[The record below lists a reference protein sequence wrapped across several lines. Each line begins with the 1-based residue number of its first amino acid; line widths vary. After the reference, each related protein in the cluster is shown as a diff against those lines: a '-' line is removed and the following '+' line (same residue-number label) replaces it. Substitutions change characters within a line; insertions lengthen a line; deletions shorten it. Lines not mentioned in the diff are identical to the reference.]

1 MTMLAED
8 IEIPEVPFS
17 LRTITAHK
25 MRVAAL
31 KRSQAKRKSNQVKV
45 QNKKKK

>member
-8 IEIPEVPFS
+8 IEIPEVPVS

-25 MRVAAL
+25 KRVAAL
-31 KRSQAKRKSNQVKV
+31 KRAQAKRKNNQIKD
-45 QNKKKK
+45 QSKNK